1 MNFDGGKL
9 MKPTQKQLD
18 FIADIQEFVGKS
30 FTGTTKEDA
39 TKYISE
45 NIEMFRL
52 LSMDNWALENGY
64 F

>member
-1 MNFDGGKL
+1 
-9 MKPTQKQLD
+9 MKPTEKQLD
-18 FIADIQEFVGKS
+18 FIADIQEFVGEP

-45 NIEMFRL
+45 NIEMFKL
-52 LSMDNWALENGY
+52 LSMDSWALENGY

>member
-1 MNFDGGKL
+1 
-9 MKPTQKQLD
+9 MKPTEKQLA
-18 FIADIQEFVGKS
+18 FIKDIQEFVHKP
-30 FTGTTKEDA
+30 FTGATKEEA

-45 NIEMFRL
+45 NIEMFKL